1 MNHVL
6 VAVRYAL
13 PIDPNHCISAVN
25 NVHPLQRIPLVLD
38 SVGRIY
44 LTYISCLASLK
55 KNEQKKN
62 VFNEN
67 VVRVYH

>member
-13 PIDPNHCISAVN
+13 PIDPNHCISVVN
-25 NVHPLQRIPLVLD
+25 NVHPLQRIPLVPY

-44 LTYISCLASLK
+44 STS
-55 KNEQKKN
+55 
-62 VFNEN
+62 
-67 VVRVYH
+67 VV